1 MPYPLASIGT
11 ALVSSLERAADEMK
25 NGQPE
30 GEKMS
35 ETMAYIREE
44 RVIEEQKLWRAVIA
58 NTVEDW
64 IYGPLHRQREAEH
77 FLFEDDDD
85 FHIVC
90 FSAGMDPRYF
100 RDRLKKIR
108 GGEGAEA
115 LARAS

>member
-1 MPYPLASIGT
+1 MPYPSASSGMGF
-11 ALVSSLERAADEMK
+11 ASLLERAAGEME

-30 GEKMS
+30 GGKMS
-35 ETMAYIREE
+35 ETMAYIREA

-77 FLFEDDDD
+77 FLFHDEDD

-90 FSAGMDPRYF
+90 FSAGMDPGYF
-100 RDRLKKIR
+100 R
-108 GGEGAEA
+108 
-115 LARAS
+115 

>member
-1 MPYPLASIGT
+1 MGVELHGIGVFRGPSGRRDGKWPT
-11 ALVSSLERAADEMK
+11 L
-25 NGQPE
+25 G
-30 GEKMS
+30 GKMS

-77 FLFEDDDD
+77 FLFEDQED

-90 FSAGMDPRYF
+90 FSAGMNPRYF
-100 RDRLKKIR
+100 RDRLKRIR
-108 GGEGAEA
+108 SGEGAEA